1 MPLVF
6 GEALKRRNMV
16 ASNRLIEQMEI
27 LGFAKCVARKTCMM
41 NNAQY
46 VTVLTDSLAK
56 QFKDFNAV
64 HDKEDQLEA
73 LADIR
78 NVAGLLFLALCSSI
92 PVYSSTE

>member
-6 GEALKRRNMV
+6 CEALKRRNII
-16 ASNRLIEQMEI
+16 AFDSLLEQLEI

-41 NNAQY
+41 NVPYAQY

-56 QFKDFNAV
+56 QFKDFNEV
-64 HDKEDQLEA
+64 HDKQDQLEA

-78 NVAGLLFLALCSSI
+78 NVAGLLFLALKS
-92 PVYSSTE
+92 